1 VAKED
6 SDNELLGLGKI
17 ISSVVSRD
25 AESKQS
31 SSVVKNSNK
40 EEIKPDLTSEE
51 ESRLKKIVKILGQE
65 LKIGIYESKPEAPR
79 LKDLTPD
86 VKKQPPPPPSAISD
100 KVKKPPTDNK
110 FGWLDALGLLGGL
123 AALAFMFKDQI
134 KKFWDDH
141 KDKIKEVLKGIG
153 AEINKYWEENKEGI
167 KQTFKDIMSG
177 MFSALLGA
185 IQWAW
190 EEGSAA
196 AKTRLIQSVVKPLIP
211 STPGTKA
218 PAAVPEIPKT
228 PTPAPEIPKP
238 GKIDSKVIQQGVD
251 DFSKFA
257 KPGAGASKTSTVLE
271 GLGKIGKSAMQ
282 GLGTAGTATKEYAK
296 DKAAKLLGS
305 LLPKLLTAVGG
316 VGKLL
321 KGVLKF
327 PLLAETVELG
337 LLTKSVGDERKRYD
351 NGEITLEQLRESVGK
366 LGLNS
371 AGGII
376 GGNAGRIGGYM
387 LGAGAGGLISTA
399 LAMGTL
405 GIGAAAAPAL
415 VHGLGVAGSIGGAFA
430 GDMAGRW
437 LANLTSKALQ
447 ALGPGVLQDVGD
459 NILDL
464 HSWLDPRY
472 WLNNG
477 KDIKGEEMQDFFVR
491 GDKVYPFNNKD
502 DLMGL
507 KTGGA
512 IDNVFKDLTEGI
524 SKDNSTIKDASI
536 AQVNRLDSLIEL
548 MKAFLQKSGSQ
559 GSGNI
564 NISNGSNYT
573 PSTTFDLRQQFNAQT
588 LLT

>member
-1 VAKED
+1 MAKED

-17 ISSVVSRD
+17 LSRVVSKD

-31 SSVVKNSNK
+31 SSIIKNSDK

-65 LKIGIYESKPEAPR
+65 LKIGIYEPKPEATR

-86 VKKQPPPPPSAISD
+86 VKKQPPPPPIAISD
-100 KVKKPPTDNK
+100 KVKKPTTEKK

-123 AALAFMFKDQI
+123 AALAYMFKDQI

-153 AEINKYWEENKEGI
+153 EEINKYWDEHKEGI

-190 EEGSAA
+190 EESSAA
-196 AKTRLIQSVVKPLIP
+196 AKTRLMQSVLKPLIP
-211 STPGTKA
+211 STPGVKT
-218 PAAVPEIPKT
+218 PAAVPELPKT
-228 PTPAPEIPKP
+228 PTPGPEIPKT

-257 KPGAGASKTSTVLE
+257 KPGAGASKTSTIME
-271 GLGKIGKSAMQ
+271 GLGKM
-282 GLGTAGTATKEYAK
+282 GTATKEYAK

-305 LLPKLLTAVGG
+305 LLPRLLTAVGG

-337 LLTKSVGDERKRYD
+337 LLTKSVGDERKKYD
-351 NGEITLEQLRESVGK
+351 NGEITLEQLRENVGK

-376 GGNAGRIGGYM
+376 GGNAGKIGGYM

-399 LAMGTL
+399 LAAGTL

-415 VHGLGVAGSIGGAFA
+415 IHGLGVAGSIGGAFA

-447 ALGPGVLQDVGD
+447 ALGPSVLQDVGD

-464 HSWLDPRY
+464 QSTLPRF
-472 WLNNG
+472 LG
-477 KDIKGEEMQDFFVR
+477 GGSLKGDEMQDFMVK
-491 GDKVYPFNNKD
+491 GNNVYKFNTKD
-502 DLMGL
+502 EFIGL
-507 KTGGA
+507 KSGGA

-536 AQVNRLDSLIEL
+536 AQVNRLDHLIEL

-559 GSGNI
+559 GGGNI
-564 NISNGSNYT
+564 NISNGNNYT
-573 PSTTFDLRQQFNAQT
+573 PSTTFNLREQFNAQT